1 MDPIEAVCE
10 VLADHAEA
18 ARRRFWR
25 DPEFRSVCEDYR
37 DATLVISALR
47 TGPSADPAR
56 AEEYRQVAA
65 ELLAEVAEMLRGER
79 SCADP
84 SRKSGE

>member
-1 MDPIEAVCE
+1 MDPIEAVCDA
-10 VLADHAEA
+10 LADHADA

-25 DPEFRSVCEDYR
+25 DAEFRSVCEDYR

-47 TGPSADPAR
+47 AGPSADPVR
-56 AEEYRQVAA
+56 AEEYRQLAA

-79 SCADP
+79 SGADP
-84 SRKSGE
+84 SRKSGG